1 MFGISWSDALSK
13 GLVYNAADACQKL
26 GLSGAQLDEKWSQ
39 LKRGKDM
46 IKFGGGFYC
55 GKVRFFVEEFRAASS
70 RPESRFAGRRH
81 LRDERL
87 LHVHA
92 GDVHDPAGADL
103 LHDCRMAE
111 REPELGRLPVR
122 RLRGPGGKAW
132 PASHIDMLCSGKVLG
147 ATNPMEA
154 AVGSVRR
161 LIMET
166 WEFLAAPALA
176 AALAAARAA
185 ALAPTSKL
193 GSYSTPA
200 LLTASRRPQ
209 RPARHGK
216 QWRARFGQPLRR
228 SCGADELA
236 LRRPVERHVWTR
248 SARRWHL
255 GGDHLQLGGG
265 SAGQLPGRR
274 KGQPFRRAGGP
285 QRRRGHSEGEEHQR
299 RERRVEHSEAK
310 GCGGKRINAD

>member
-1 MFGISWSDALSK
+1 MVPAQARK
-13 GLVYNAADACQKL
+13 GHDQ
-26 GLSGAQLDEKWSQ
+26 
-39 LKRGKDM
+39 
-46 IKFGGGFYC
+46 
-55 GKVRFFVEEFRAASS
+55 VRR
-70 RPESRFAGRRH
+70 RLLLWKGRRH

-111 REPELGRLPVR
+111 REPELGRLPWQGAWR
-122 RLRGPGGKAW
+122 HESDGSCRGLRPSVNHG
-132 PASHIDMLCSGKVLG
+132 DMGV
-147 ATNPMEA
+147 P
-154 AVGSVRR
+154 
-161 LIMET
+161 
-166 WEFLAAPALA
+166 
-176 AALAAARAA
+176 
-185 ALAPTSKL
+185 
-193 GSYSTPA
+193 
-200 LLTASRRPQ
+200 RPQ